1 MQRDLCISISD
12 GSSCLPDE
20 KKEEEENGNEEEGG
34 GKVGEEGRYR
44 MLDAVKRRK
53 GVFVQSDPRSYPI
66 ACNEKV
72 KEKEE
77 KVEVNKQEN
86 WRVTKRKSMNE
97 EVETYGEKGGGN
109 KLGSLEATLVRN
121 YDRPT
126 YLINHKGRV

>member
-53 GVFVQSDPRSYPI
+53 RMFVQSDPRSVAYQYPI
-66 ACNEKV
+66 AYNEKV
-72 KEKEE
+72 EKI
-77 KVEVNKQEN
+77 EVKKQEN
-86 WRVTKRKSMNE
+86 
-97 EVETYGEKGGGN
+97 
-109 KLGSLEATLVRN
+109 
-121 YDRPT
+121 
-126 YLINHKGRV
+126 